1 MKFTVA
7 ALLIASTSAVTLKD
21 DCNGKWCNKGL
32 AYDFDEPTRNKAHA
46 DMVAK
51 TQAFNGATK
60 AHNEA
65 AAAQAAAN
73 AKEAA
78 TKAADAAAGKA
89 KADAAAAFAG
99 TPYTKHPDFEAAE
112 ATNGAAVK
120 AKEAS
125 LDAHHQAFDDKVAKD
140 LIEARKQ
147 RDLDAA
153 TAAKNA
159 ADANLAANDARVA
172 YEKDQLERGQNQDRL
187 KEVNENT
194 SAKTSE
200 INGKHDERERANGRL
215 LKALASF

>member
-7 ALLIASTSAVTLKD
+7 ALLIAGSNAVMLKD
-21 DCNGKWCNKGL
+21 DCGGKWCNKGL
-32 AYDFDEPTRNKAHA
+32 AYDFDEPTRNAAKA
-46 DMVAK
+46 DDVAK
-51 TQAFNGATK
+51 THAFNGATK
-60 AHNEA
+60 AHDEA
-65 AAAQAAAN
+65 AA
-73 AKEAA
+73 
-78 TKAADAAAGKA
+78 DHAAGAA
-89 KADAAAAFAG
+89 KADAAAKFAA
-99 TPYTKHPDFEAAE
+99 TPYTDRPAFQAAE
-112 ATNGAAVK
+112 AANGAAVK

-125 LDAHHQAFDDKVAKD
+125 LDAHLKAFDDKVAKD

-172 YEKDQLERGQNQDRL
+172 WEKDQLERGQNQDRL
-187 KEVNENT
+187 KHVNENT

>member
-1 MKFTVA
+1 MKFTIA
-7 ALLIASTSAVTLKD
+7 ALLVASTSAVTLQD
-21 DCNGKWCNKGL
+21 DCGGKWCNKGL
-32 AYDFDEPTRNKAHA
+32 AYDFDEPTRNAAKA
-46 DMVAK
+46 DDVAK
-51 TQAFNGATK
+51 THAFNGATK

-65 AAAQAAAN
+65 ASAQAAAN
-73 AKEAA
+73 AHEAA
-78 TKAADAAAGKA
+78 TAAADAAAGKA
-89 KADAAAAFAG
+89 KADAASAFAG
-99 TPYTKHPDFEAAE
+99 TSYKTHPDFEKAE

-125 LDAHHQAFDDKVAKD
+125 LDAHLKAFDDKVAKD
-140 LIEARKQ
+140 LVEARKQ

-172 YEKDQLERGQNQDRL
+172 WEKDQLERGQNQDRL
-187 KEVNENT
+187 KHVNENT

>member
-7 ALLIASTSAVTLKD
+7 ALLVASTSAVTIQGD
-21 DCNGKWCNKGL
+21 DWKSTGL
-32 AYDFDEPTRNKAHA
+32 PYDFDEPTMKKSDAHA
-46 DMVAK
+46 TAM
-51 TQAFNGATK
+51 THAFNGATK
-60 AHNEA
+60 AHDEA

-73 AKEAA
+73 AHEAA
-78 TKAADAAAGKA
+78 TAAADAAAGKA

-99 TPYTKHPDFEAAE
+99 TSYKSPGFPAAE
-112 ATNGAAVK
+112 AANAAAVK

-125 LDAHHQAFDDKVAKD
+125 LDAHLKAFDDKVAKD

-153 TAAKNA
+153 TAAKAA
-159 ADANLAANDARVA
+159 ADADQAANHARVA

-200 INGKHDERERANGRL
+200 ILGKHDERERANGRL

>member
-1 MKFTVA
+1 MKFTIA
-7 ALLIASTSAVTLKD
+7 ALLVASTSAATK
-21 DCNGKWCNKGL
+21 KGDWKSTGL
-32 AYDFDEPTRNKAHA
+32 PYDFDEPTMVKSDNHA
-46 DMVAK
+46 TAM
-51 TQAFNGATK
+51 THAFNGATK
-60 AHNEA
+60 AHDEA

-73 AKEAA
+73 AHEAA
-78 TKAADAAAGKA
+78 TAAADAAAGKA

-99 TPYTKHPDFEAAE
+99 TSYKAPGFPAAE
-112 ATNGAAVK
+112 AANGAAVK

-125 LDAHHQAFDDKVAKD
+125 LDAHLKAFDDKVAKD

-153 TAAKNA
+153 TAAKAA
-159 ADANLAANDARVA
+159 ADADQAANHARVA

-200 INGKHDERERANGRL
+200 ILGKHDERERANGRL
-215 LKALASF
+215 LKAIASF

>member
-7 ALLIASTSAVTLKD
+7 ALLIASTNAVTLKD
-21 DCNGKWCNKGL
+21 DCGGKWCNKGL
-32 AYDFDEPTRNKAHA
+32 AYDFDEPTRNAAHA

-51 TQAFNGATK
+51 TN
-60 AHNEA
+60 A
-65 AAAQAAAN
+65 AADFAA
-73 AKEAA
+73 
-78 TKAADAAAGKA
+78 
-89 KADAAAAFAG
+89 
-99 TPYTKHPDFEAAE
+99 TPYTDRPAFQAAE

-120 AKEAS
+120 TKEAT
-125 LDAHHQAFDDKVAKD
+125 LDAHLKAFDDKVAKD

-159 ADANLAANDARVA
+159 ADANLAANNARVA
-172 YEKDQLERGQNQDRL
+172 WEKDQLERGQNQDRL
-187 KEVNENT
+187 KHVNENT

-200 INGKHDERERANGRL
+200 ILGKHDERERANGRL

>member
-7 ALLIASTSAVTLKD
+7 ALLIASTSAVTLQD
-21 DCNGKWCNKGL
+21 DYKGKWCNKGL
-32 AYDFDEPTRNKAHA
+32 AYDFDEPTRNAAYA
-46 DMVAK
+46 DKVAK
-51 TQAFNGATK
+51 DHAFNGATK

-65 AAAQAAAN
+65 AASQAAAN
-73 AKEAA
+73 AAEAA
-78 TKAADAAAGKA
+78 TAGADAAAGAAKA
-89 KADAAAAFAG
+89 KA
-99 TPYTKHPDFEAAE
+99 AAE
-112 ATNGAAVK
+112 FANGAAVK

-125 LDAHHQAFDDKVAKD
+125 LDAHFKAFDDKVAKD

-153 TAAKNA
+153 TAAKAA

-172 YEKDQLERGQNQDRL
+172 WEKDQLERGQNQDRL
-187 KEVNENT
+187 KHVNENT

-200 INGKHDERERANGRL
+200 IQGKHDERERANGRL

>member
-1 MKFTVA
+1 MKFTIA
-7 ALLIASTSAVTLKD
+7 ALLVASTSAVTLQD
-21 DCNGKWCNKGL
+21 DCGGKWCNKGL
-32 AYDFDEPTRNKAHA
+32 AYDFDEPTRNAAKA
-46 DMVAK
+46 DDVAK
-51 TQAFNGATK
+51 THAFNGATK
-60 AHNEA
+60 AHDEA

-73 AKEAA
+73 AHEA
-78 TKAADAAAGKA
+78 
-89 KADAAAAFAG
+89 
-99 TPYTKHPDFEAAE
+99 

-125 LDAHHQAFDDKVAKD
+125 LDAHLKAFDDKVAKD

-172 YEKDQLERGQNQDRL
+172 WEKDQLERGQNQDRL
-187 KEVNENT
+187 KHVNENT